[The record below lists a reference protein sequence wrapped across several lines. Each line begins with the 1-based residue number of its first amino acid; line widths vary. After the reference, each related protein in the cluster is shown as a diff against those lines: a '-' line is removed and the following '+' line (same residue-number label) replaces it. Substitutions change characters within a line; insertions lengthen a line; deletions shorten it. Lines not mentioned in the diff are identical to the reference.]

1 MRRDNVG
8 GQLGFG
14 LGTHN
19 CAGQGL
25 ARIEAHAVLAAL
37 ARRVE
42 RISAGEPVRGLNNL
56 INHLAAL
63 PITLHP
69 ARLPA

>member
-1 MRRDNVG
+1 
-8 GQLGFG
+8 
-14 LGTHN
+14 
-19 CAGQGL
+19 
-25 ARIEAHAVLAAL
+25 VLAAL